1 MQPTEQMLAASV
13 AAIRAKA
20 PKAAPRVGIIFGTG
34 LSSLRSNFTRAVTIP
49 YAQIPHFVRST
60 VESHPG
66 ELLLGTLE
74 GQSVVAMRGRFHAY
88 EGYGY
93 DEITYPVRVM
103 KALGVHTLIVSN
115 ACGLLNPQ
123 WSVAEVML
131 IEDHINLMGGNP
143 LVGRNNDALGPRFP
157 DMSAPYDAKLMQL
170 ARDVAADEKIR
181 LEKGVYVAVL
191 GPNLETRAEY
201 RMLRAMGAD
210 VVGMSTVPEVIVAA
224 HCGIRV
230 LGFSVMT
237 DACFPDAL
245 EATALKEI
253 LARAALAEAKM
264 NRIVRGVLRRLKP
277 AKR

>member
-1 MQPTEQMLAASV
+1 MQPTQDMIATSV

-20 PKAAPRVGIIFGTG
+20 PKAAPKIGIIFGTG
-34 LSSLRSNFTRAVTIP
+34 LSSLRKDFTNTLTIP

-66 ELLLGTLE
+66 ELLFGKLE
-74 GQSVVAMRGRFHAY
+74 GHSVVAMRGRFHAY
-88 EGYGY
+88 EGYSF
-93 DEITYPVRVM
+93 DEVTYPVRVM
-103 KALGVHTLIVSN
+103 KALGVEILIVSN
-115 ACGLLNPQ
+115 ACGLMNPQ
-123 WSVAEVML
+123 WSVGEVML

-143 LVGRNNDALGPRFP
+143 LVGRNNDTLGPRFP
-157 DMSAPYDAKLMQL
+157 DMSAPYDAKLMAL
-170 ARDVAADEKIR
+170 ALRAAADEKIR

-210 VVGMSTVPEVIVAA
+210 VVGMSTVPEVVVAIHA
-224 HCGIRV
+224 GMRV

-245 EATALKEI
+245 QATALSDI
-253 LARAALAEAKM
+253 LARAASAEPKM
-264 NRIVRGVLRRLKP
+264 NSIVRGVLRRLKA